1 MSDEEIGSRE
11 PREKTHLEIKP
22 FNKETNEELNQSA
35 RFNHIDNGSRLPMK
49 FEIFPKQL
57 LGMPIYDLGPRP
69 NEKVNYL
76 SLSLLR
82 PIIFH
87 GFLDILCYLITVQKI
102 VSSPILSFLFPV
114 LIPAMEHSKT
124 SQT

>member
-22 FNKETNEELNQSA
+22 FNKETNEDLNQSA
-35 RFNHIDNGSRLPMK
+35 TFNHIDNGSRLPMK

-76 SLSLLR
+76 SLSLKTNYI
-82 PIIFH
+82 PWIFRHSVLSHH
-87 GFLDILCYLITVQKI
+87 GLKNCFFTD
-102 VSSPILSFLFPV
+102 
-114 LIPAMEHSKT
+114 
-124 SQT
+124 SQLPLPCTYSRHGT